1 MIVGASSIGDLR
13 EIVPAHARIRV
24 RGGGTKPALS
34 RGQADET
41 TIDLSGLAGVTEHTP
56 EECTFT
62 ALSGTRVA
70 DVERLLAEH
79 GQYLPFDPPLVDAG
93 ATLGG
98 TVAAGVNGSCRYRY
112 GGIRDFLI
120 GAHVVDGRGG
130 LIRCGGKVVKN
141 AAGFLLH
148 QGLVGSCGRFGV
160 IADLTFKVFP
170 RPPARATIIA
180 RAADLAGALARMGSV
195 LKTRLELEAIDIDES
210 NVLMV
215 RVSGLAEALPSR
227 IASIQA
233 ALDAPSDVLRDAAE
247 TALWQIARELG
258 WAPAGSTIVRVPATL
273 PRVRE
278 LDAALAGSR
287 AVRRYAL
294 AGNLALI
301 AWPGDVVDLSP
312 RLARLGL
319 TGQVLRGTT
328 ATPFI
333 GAVAANEFERRVRNV
348 MDPDGRFAD

>member
-1 MIVGASSIGDLR
+1 MMVRPASIEELR
-13 EIVPAHARIRV
+13 EIVPARARIRV

-34 RGQADET
+34 RARADET

-56 EECTFT
+56 DECTFT

-70 DVERLLAEH
+70 DVERLLTGH

-98 TVAAGVNGSCRYRY
+98 TVAAGVNGSSRYRY

-120 GAHVVDGRGG
+120 GAHVVNGRGG

-170 RPPARATIIA
+170 RPPARATIVA
-180 RAADLAGALARMGSV
+180 RAADLGDALAAMRSA
-195 LKTRLELEAIDIDES
+195 LKTRLDLEAIDIDES
-210 NVLMV
+210 NVLLI

-227 IASIQA
+227 VASIQA
-233 ALDAPSDVLRDAAE
+233 ALHTPSEVLRDAAE
-247 TALWQIARELG
+247 TALWQVAREYA
-258 WAPAGSTIVRVPATL
+258 WAPAGSAVVRVPTTL

-278 LDAALAGSR
+278 LDAELAGTG
-287 AVRRYAL
+287 AIRRYAL

-301 AWPGDVVDLSP
+301 AWPGDIATLSQ
-312 RLARLGL
+312 RLGAL
-319 TGQVLRGTT
+319 GFRGQVLIGT
-328 ATPFI
+328 AAQPFI
-333 GAVAANEFERRVRNV
+333 GAVAANEFERRVRSV
-348 MDPDGRFAD
+348 MDPDGRFAE